1 MQRSSLETA
10 LGVIS
15 KQPVEW
21 REMSVAEKITQW
33 AVANGIGELQAA
45 TLDARSRLNDASI
58 GTQVKAGRFRV
69 VSTIYSK
76 KTTTVTPL
84 SDWLVLSNTVA
95 FLKMLK
101 LPPKPTGVPKKWNDG
116 DE

>member
-1 MQRSSLETA
+1 
-10 LGVIS
+10 
-15 KQPVEW
+15 
-21 REMSVAEKITQW
+21 MSVAEKITQW